1 MFILYV
7 VGGKC
12 KFRMVKYQNFFLFDD
27 LTAQYIYIYIY
38 MSNANFRE
46 SKISKWEKFYLKK
59 ERREFHFGD
68 NG

>member
-1 MFILYV
+1 
-7 VGGKC
+7 
-12 KFRMVKYQNFFLFDD
+12 
-27 LTAQYIYIYIY
+27 

>member
-1 MFILYV
+1 MYKIKIYMFILYV

-38 MSNANFRE
+38 ICQMQILEKVKYLNGRNF
-46 SKISKWEKFYLKK
+46 I
-59 ERREFHFGD
+59 
-68 NG
+68 